1 MKVNQKRISSLSD
14 GGGSMFQE
22 QGNSKGGAGPMQE
35 FRKIADCEVE
45 VPQPAGLIIFG
56 ASGDLTKRK
65 LFPSLFRLFR
75 HRMLPEQ
82 FFLLGTSRIS
92 FTQEQFRTAM
102 HDAVREADPKGF
114 NEALWDDFAAHVYYS
129 TFDYDDLSSYTKDL
143 VDILPRLEEKHRTRG
158 NRIFYLAIPPQVF
171 EPVIHNLG
179 TAGLNRED
187 QGRSH
192 IVIEKP
198 FGRDLASARKLNQ
211 LVHTYYEE
219 SQIFRIDH
227 YLAKETVQ
235 NILMFRFANS
245 IFEPLW
251 NRRYLDH
258 VQITASETLG
268 VEHRAGYYEQ
278 AGIIRDMF
286 QNHMYQLLCLT
297 AMEPPAQFIADRVQD
312 EKAKVLRSLRI
323 IPLDRLGEHVV
334 LGQYGRGKIAG
345 RSVPG
350 YIEEQGVARGSWTP
364 TYAAMKLYVDNWR
377 WHDVP
382 FYLRSGKRL
391 ANRKTEISI
400 HFKEVPF
407 SMFPDSIS
415 GPIEPNTI
423 VLKIQ
428 PDEGLS
434 LTFQTKQ
441 PGTKVCLE
449 PVQMTY
455 SYPRGVLLDAYE
467 WVLLDC
473 MLGDHMLFMREDSVE
488 LAWSTLTPLLEN
500 LASNGGVPIP
510 IYPAGSEGPDEAR
523 KLIERDGLA
532 WRPL

>member
-1 MKVNQKRISSLSD
+1 MDDAIL
-14 GGGSMFQE
+14 QE
-22 QGNSKGGAGPMQE
+22 SAAGAGKRPVQE
-35 FRKIADCEVE
+35 YHRVENCEIE
-45 VPQPAGLIIFG
+45 VPQPAGIIIFG

-65 LFPSLFRLFR
+65 LFPSLFRLFK
-75 HRMLPEQ
+75 HGMLPQ
-82 FFLLGTSRIS
+82 HFFLLGTSRINFS
-92 FTQEQFRTAM
+92 LEQFRSVM
-102 HDAVREADPKGF
+102 HDAVQEAGPKDF
-114 NEALWDDFAAHVYYS
+114 DQAAWDDFAAHVYYS

-143 VDILPRLEEKHRTRG
+143 VEILPRLEEKHQTRG
-158 NRIFYLAIPPQVF
+158 NRVFYLAIPPQVF

-187 QGRSH
+187 GGCSH

-211 LVHTYYEE
+211 LVHTYFKEN
-219 SQIFRIDH
+219 QVFRIDH

-251 NRRYLDH
+251 NRRYVDH
-258 VQITASETLG
+258 VQITAAETLG

-297 AMEPPAQFIADRVQD
+297 AMEPPAMFIADRVQD
-312 EKAKVLRSLRI
+312 EKAKVLRSLRRGL
-323 IPLDRLGEHVV
+323 PDRINDHIV
-334 LGQYGRGKIAG
+334 LGQYGPGTIAG
-345 RSVPG
+345 RPVPG
-350 YIEEQGVARGSWTP
+350 YIEEEGVSRNSWTP
-364 TYAAMKLYVDNWR
+364 TYAAMKLFVDNWR

-415 GPIEPNTI
+415 GPIEPNTL

-428 PDEGLS
+428 PDEGLG

-488 LAWSTLTPLLEN
+488 LAWSTLTPLLED
-500 LASNGGVPIP
+500 LGSAGVVPIP
-510 IYPAGSEGPDEAR
+510 IYPAGSEGPEEAR
-523 KLIERDGLA
+523 RMIERDGRS
-532 WRPL
+532 WRSL